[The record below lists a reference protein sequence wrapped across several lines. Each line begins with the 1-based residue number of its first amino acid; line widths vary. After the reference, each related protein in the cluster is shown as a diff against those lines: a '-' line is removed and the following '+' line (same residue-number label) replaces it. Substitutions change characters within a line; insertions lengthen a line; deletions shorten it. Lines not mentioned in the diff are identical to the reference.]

1 MRSIRQQLL
10 IGLFCGGLLCIAGAG
25 VGLYRAVREE
35 ASELA
40 DMQLRQI
47 AVTLPDQLSGINGA
61 RVVEDPEEE
70 FVVQAWSPD
79 GAMLYASR
87 PDAVQPR
94 YLANGYATV
103 KRDGQR
109 WRIYSVERRGQL
121 VQVSQSLATRDG
133 LAAKLALRIVLP
145 LLFMIPLLG
154 VLIYLVVGRALRPL
168 HQVARAVAG
177 RSPQAL
183 QPLEMAPMSPEL
195 RPIVDALNGLL
206 LKIAEAMTAQR
217 RFVADAAHEL
227 RSPLTAL
234 KLQLQLA
241 ERADG
246 DVALAAAHAKLH
258 ERLDRSSHLVQQLLT
273 LARHEPDQVPQAAA
287 PVELCALVRT
297 AVADHSALADSRAID
312 LGAALSAAAIPVNG
326 HADALAVLLNNLV
339 DNALRYTQ
347 AGGQV
352 DVGAAIEEG
361 RAVLRVADNG
371 PGIAPDQAPRVF
383 DRFYR
388 PDGNSAWGSGLGLAI
403 VKNIAESHGATV
415 TLGPG
420 LNGAGLTVTIAFP

>member
-10 IGLFCGGLLCIAGAG
+10 IGLFCGALLCIAGAG

-35 ASELA
+35 ASELS

-70 FVVQAWSPD
+70 FVVQAWSD
-79 GAMLYASR
+79 RGALIYASR

-103 KRDGQR
+103 QRDGQR

-121 VQVSQSLATRDG
+121 VQVAQSLATRDG

-145 LLFMIPLLG
+145 LLLMIPLLG
-154 VLIYLVVGRALRPL
+154 GLIYLVVGRALRPL

-183 QPLEMAPMSPEL
+183 QPLELAPMSPEL

-246 DVALAAAHAKLH
+246 DAARAAAHAKLH

-287 PVELCALVRT
+287 PVDLCALVQT
-297 AVADHSALADSRAID
+297 AVGDHSTLAESRNID
-312 LGAALSAAAIPVNG
+312 LGAALAAITIAVNG

-347 AGGQV
+347 PGGQV
-352 DVGAAIEEG
+352 DVSAAVEEG

-371 PGIAPDQAPRVF
+371 PGIAPGQVPRVF

-388 PDGNSAWGSGLGLAI
+388 PDGNQAWGSGLGLAI
-403 VKNIAESHGATV
+403 VKNIAELHGAAIR
-415 TLGPG
+415 LGPG
-420 LNGAGLTVTIAFP
+420 LDGAGLTVTIAFP